1 MDMGNMIKVGMA
13 DLKVC
18 KCPDAL
24 TTLGLGSCVGVA
36 LYDPVTKVSGLLH
49 CMLPDSTKFRNNS
62 NIAKFADT
70 GIDELIHQMRLLGAN
85 ENRLVAKIAGGAQM
99 FANKSNNDSLRVG
112 ERNSIAVKE
121 KLKSL
126 HIRLLSEDCGQ
137 NFGRTVEFYSETG
150 DYVIKAVGKPQKV
163 I

>member
-1 MDMGNMIKVGMA
+1 MIKVGMA

-36 LYDPVTKVSGLLH
+36 LYDPVTKISGLLH
-49 CMLPDSTKFRNNS
+49 CMLPDSTAIRNNS

-70 GIDELIHQMRLLGAN
+70 GIDELIKQMVALGAN
-85 ENRLVAKIAGGAQM
+85 RGRLVAKIAGGAQM
-99 FANKSNNDSLRVG
+99 FAMQTTNDSLRVG
-112 ERNSIAVKE
+112 ERNSEAAKK
-121 KLKSL
+121 KLGEY
-126 HIRLLSEDCGQ
+126 HIRILAEDCGL
-137 NFGRTVEFYSETG
+137 NYGRTVEFYSETG
-150 DYVIKAVGKPQKV
+150 DYVIKAVGKPPKT

>member
-1 MDMGNMIKVGMA
+1 MIKVGMA

-36 LYDPVTKVSGLLH
+36 LYDPVTKISGLLH
-49 CMLPDSTKFRNNS
+49 CMLPDSTAIRNNS

-70 GIDELIHQMRLLGAN
+70 GIDELIKQMVVLGAN
-85 ENRLVAKIAGGAQM
+85 RGRLVAKIAGGAQM
-99 FANKSNNDSLRVG
+99 FAMQTTNDSLRVG
-112 ERNSIAVKE
+112 ERNSEAAKK
-121 KLKSL
+121 KLREY
-126 HIRLLSEDCGQ
+126 HIRILAEDCGL
-137 NFGRTVEFYSETG
+137 NYGRTVEFYSETG
-150 DYVIKAVGKPQKV
+150 DYVIKAVGKPPKT